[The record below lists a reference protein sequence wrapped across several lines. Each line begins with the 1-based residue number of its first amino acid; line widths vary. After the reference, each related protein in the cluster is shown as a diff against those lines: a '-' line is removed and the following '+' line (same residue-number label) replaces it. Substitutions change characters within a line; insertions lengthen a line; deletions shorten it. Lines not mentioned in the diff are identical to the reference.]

1 MTTGA
6 YRTANA
12 TVGAHGA
19 VAVTPS
25 DSTELPVTRALFIGT
40 AGDVVVTMADG
51 QTPITFAN
59 IANATMLPI
68 QVQKVLAA
76 TSASDILAL
85 Y

>member
-1 MTTGA
+1 MTSGA

-12 TVGAHGA
+12 TVSAHGA
-19 VAVTPS
+19 VAVTPN

-40 AGDVVVTMADG
+40 SGDVEVVMADG
-51 QTPITFAN
+51 QHVTFVN

-68 QVQKVLAA
+68 QVQKVMAL
-76 TSASDILAL
+76 TTASDILAL